1 MERLLNTRQKY
12 YLVTIND
19 GVLRGCDTC
28 IKVLSLYETTT
39 QTDIDNEIVKDTP
52 IINII
57 DNSHRLFQGMI
68 WLLAGL
74 K

>member
-1 MERLLNTRQKY
+1 
-12 YLVTIND
+12 
-19 GVLRGCDTC
+19 
-28 IKVLSLYETTT
+28 LSLYETTT